1 MYNKRILESKTLAV
15 SAKNILPTDSP
26 INKKKVI
33 NIPKHMYFKFS
44 YNAFSTRNCC
54 KTGSAIFYV
63 QSFRMSHTQPTLPRI
78 QADQVKCDI

>member
-1 MYNKRILESKTLAV
+1 KEFLSLKTLAV

-44 YNAFSTRNCC
+44 YNAFSTRNQ
-54 KTGSAIFYV
+54 TTPS
-63 QSFRMSHTQPTLPRI
+63 LPPKKKPMEKAQLI
-78 QADQVKCDI
+78 